1 MHIWLAIYI
10 FYLTKFVILFN
21 FFGWIIVLFFLW
33 VSTLNNIAFYFK
45 CFTIYSHKSYNL
57 KDYFCSKSYYAYFLL
72 FSKKIII
79 KNQLLKMAFLFISC
93 IMPLLVLVSS
103 PLQKTFTW
111 WVLVVCCLVHRHFR
125 DICGFFSIFVGIHG
139 AIC

>member
-10 FYLTKFVILFN
+10 FYFTKFVILFN

-72 FSKKIII
+72 FSKKII
-79 KNQLLKMAFLFISC
+79 KNRLLKMAFIFISC
-93 IMPLLVLVSS
+93 LMPLLVLVSS

-111 WVLVVCCLVHRHFR
+111 WVLVVCCLVHRYFR